1 MVSPREPTE
10 KKGIYWGYSVRL
22 CNSLSGVLVDTP
34 WIPTTTSNS
43 TEVPDD
49 SGYDLVIGTSERG
62 ISLTDILV
70 STATSQSEA
79 NNPSSSKSKSKSN
92 ASFSPTVDPLPP
104 FKHAI
109 IVFGGLSG
117 LEVAVER
124 DEGIQLGADDANQL
138 FDSWINVV
146 EGQGSRTIRTE
157 EALMIA
163 LARLKSCL
171 EELGK

>member
-1 MVSPREPTE
+1 M
-10 KKGIYWGYSVRL
+10 
-22 CNSLSGVLVDTP
+22 
-34 WIPTTTSNS
+34 
-43 TEVPDD
+43 PDD